1 MLIMG
6 FGTSTAKVQFK
17 YLVKQSRVYIQK
29 KNRKNSS
36 AYIST
41 IEIEKMPNPV
51 IQKANKIAF
60 QLSNYL
66 RPKAMFGSL
75 RVQTL
80 QQPSTRLF
88 QYALQAK
95 LPASEESTSLIYP
108 RAHMYPIFEQ
118 EIRGKYKA
126 KSDIYQVYSSFL
138 WMSGAIAIL
147 MIWPYVK
154 KHPSFMYQIK
164 NKRNLSIVQKKDRKG
179 EKATLDKRFFIC
191 ETTKTK
197 FNLLSILSTQN
208 KVFPKNFTYFFEENT
223 LQINNNT

>member
-1 MLIMG
+1 MLIIG
-6 FGTSTAKVQFK
+6 FGTNAAKVQFK
-17 YLVKQSRVYIQK
+17 NLVKQSQVYIQK
-29 KNRKNSS
+29 KNKSALS
-36 AYIST
+36 AYIS
-41 IEIEKMPNPV
+41 ILEIEKMPNAV

-75 RVQTL
+75 RIQAL
-80 QQPSTRLF
+80 QEPSIRLF
-88 QYALQAK
+88 QYASKAK

-126 KSDIYQVYSSFL
+126 KSDIYQIYFAL
-138 WMSGAIAIL
+138 LCMSGAIAIL

-154 KHPSFMYQIK
+154 KYPSFIYQRK
-164 NKRNLSIVQKKDRKG
+164 NKKILNIVQKKDRKR
-179 EKATLDKRFFIC
+179 ENATLKKRFFTC

-197 FNLLSILSTQN
+197 LNLLSILSAQN
-208 KVFPKNFTYFFEENT
+208 KIFPTNFIYLFED
-223 LQINNNT
+223 NNITDQQ